1 MNVLALTLT
10 FSVQLSFSGASH
22 FFCSTLT
29 IKTHHSGL
37 RLEVECG
44 CDNERWEW
52 EMNVFCSTILL
63 TFSVQLDIIYP
74 SLVEG
79 ASHFFCSNSNIIEY
93 LGCYSLQRNGKTL
106 DIMLL
111 WLGWTENH
119 VFIPSVWYQ
128 RAVDHFD
135 EPVPRSRLRGHSEKN
150 TDELPLFVRR
160 RRDARSIPSSTNH
173 QLQWQTWL
181 LRNEYQYLFGTKGI
195 NIAFDTYMKN
205 IVH

>member
-150 TDELPLFVRR
+150 TDDSHFLWGDVATLDQFHHQPTTSCNGRPGCY
-160 RRDARSIPSSTNH
+160 ATN
-173 QLQWQTWL
+173 
-181 LRNEYQYLFGTKGI
+181 I
-195 NIAFDTYMKN
+195 NIYSELKA
-205 IVH
+205 